1 MTTCWL
7 SPMTTFWLSYNK
19 LLAVTHDHLF
29 AVTHDHLF
37 AVTHDHLLAVTQPNN
52 LHTFHQQVFT
62 HHPLTFTDRLS
73 HNSQQAF
80 IHQTIRFSPNKLP
93 TVAKHPVS
101 FLSTAC
107 KLSSRNMYLRFQFH
121 PPPVGY
127 HPSSSPLT

>member
-1 MTTCWL
+1 
-7 SPMTTFWLSYNK
+7 MTTFWLSYNK

-73 HNSQQAF
+73 HNSQQA
-80 IHQTIRFSPNKLP
+80 
-93 TVAKHPVS
+93 VAKHPVS